1 MGITAIL
8 RAREESGFT
17 LIEVVFISLLLAVVL
32 IPIFNSL
39 DFASTRAPQ
48 TVEYAN
54 AISDGTTGLQRMIQ
68 EIRQAYEIVNTN
80 GDANTGF
87 GSEIDFY
94 AIINDQNLEIKY
106 DCNQP
111 YPTNTG
117 NAFASTYHRCLRVA
131 AAKGTA
137 LPAISTGTVVI
148 DRVLNPNNVFPNNV
162 FKFIGASGTPDPV
175 NVTYVQAAV
184 QVPARGP
191 LTKGLAHPITLADGT
206 AIPNLQNGT

>member
-1 MGITAIL
+1 MGIIGIL

-17 LIEVVFISLLLAVVL
+17 LIEVLFVSLLLAVVV

-54 AISDGTTGLQRMIQ
+54 AISDGTTGLQRMMQ

-80 GDANTGF
+80 GDANTGV

-94 AIINDQNLEIKY
+94 ATINDQNLEIEY

-117 NAFASTYHRCLRVA
+117 NPFASSYHRCLRVS

-137 LPAISTGTVVI
+137 LPAISTGAVVI
-148 DRVLNPNNVFPNNV
+148 DRVLNPSLFT
-162 FKFIGASGTPDPV
+162 FDGASGGPNPV
-175 NVTYVQAAV
+175 NVTYVKAAV

-191 LTKGLAHPITLADGT
+191 LTKGLAHSITLDDGT
-206 AIPNLQNGT
+206 SIPNLQNGT